1 MALTLFLEV
10 YLSMGVF
17 VFPVTYLMFPR
28 ETKEAVKRAC
38 NASDDYQIILALILG
53 AFIWPIPVVL
63 YLIGY
68 SRLK

>member
-1 MALTLFLEV
+1 MALLLEV
-10 YLSMGVF
+10 YLSMGVI

-28 ETKEAVKRAC
+28 DTKEAVKRAC
-38 NASDDYQIILALILG
+38 NANDDYQIILALILG

-63 YLIGY
+63 YLVGY